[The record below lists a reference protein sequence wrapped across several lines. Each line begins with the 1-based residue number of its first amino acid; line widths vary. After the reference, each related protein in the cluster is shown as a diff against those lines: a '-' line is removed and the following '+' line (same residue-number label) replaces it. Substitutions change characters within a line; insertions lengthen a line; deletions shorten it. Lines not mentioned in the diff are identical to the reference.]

1 MGGLGDPP
9 MNDVTGI
16 ALSGMRAAQQ
26 GVQVAAHNVA
36 NLTTLDAPRLQLQR
50 EAAAQG
56 GVDARVTSVGGSDLT
71 APLGDLL
78 AAKAEVVA
86 FAANA
91 AVIRRE
97 DQMLGSLLDR
107 RA

>member
-1 MGGLGDPP
+1 
-9 MNDVTGI
+9 MNDVTGV

-36 NLTTLDAPRLQLQR
+36 TPDAPRLQLQR
-50 EAAAQG
+50 DAAAQG
-56 GVDARVTSVGGSDLT
+56 GVDTRVTSHGDTDPT

-91 AVIRRE
+91 ALIRRE

-107 RA
+107 QA

>member
-1 MGGLGDPP
+1 
-9 MNDVTGI
+9 MNDVTGVV
-16 ALSGMRAAQQ
+16 LSGMRAAQR

-36 NLTTLDAPRLQLQR
+36 NLATTGAPRLQLQR

-56 GVDARVTSVGGSDLT
+56 GVDSRVISTGGTDPS

-86 FAANA
+86 FAADA
-91 AVIRRE
+91 ALIRRE

-107 RA
+107 QA

>member
-1 MGGLGDPP
+1 
-9 MNDVTGI
+9 MNNVMGI
-16 ALSGMRAAQQ
+16 ALSGMQAAQQ

-36 NLTTLDAPRLQLQR
+36 NLATPGAQHLQLQR
-50 EAAAQG
+50 NTTEQG
-56 GVDARVTSVGGSDLT
+56 GVQALVAPTGANAG

-91 AVIRRE
+91 TVIRRQ
-97 DQMLGSLLDR
+97 DQMLGSLLDQD
-107 RA
+107 A

>member
-1 MGGLGDPP
+1 MDNV
-9 MNDVTGI
+9 MGI

-36 NLTTLDAPRLQLQR
+36 NLVTPDARRLQLQR
-50 EAAAQG
+50 NTTEQG
-56 GVDARVTSVGGSDLT
+56 GVQASVTSTGADAP

-91 AVIRRE
+91 AVIRRH

-107 RA
+107 EV

>member
-1 MGGLGDPP
+1 
-9 MNDVTGI
+9 MNNVMGI
-16 ALSGMRAAQQ
+16 ALSGMRAARQ

-36 NLTTLDAPRLQLQR
+36 NLATPEAQRLQLQR
-50 EAAAQG
+50 GTAEQG
-56 GVDARVTSVGGSDLT
+56 GVQVAVTPIGADVS

-91 AVIRRE
+91 AVIRRH

-107 RA
+107 EA

>member
-1 MGGLGDPP
+1 
-9 MNDVTGI
+9 MNVMET

-36 NLTTLDAPRLQLQR
+36 NLATPDAQRLQLQR
-50 EAAAQG
+50 SPMEQG
-56 GVDARVTSVGGSDLT
+56 GVETTVNATDPDPT

-91 AVIRRE
+91 VVIRRQ

-107 RA
+107 EA

>member
-1 MGGLGDPP
+1 MDNV
-9 MNDVTGI
+9 MGI

-36 NLTTLDAPRLQLQR
+36 NLATPDAQRLQLQR
-50 EAAAQG
+50 NTAGQG
-56 GVDARVTSVGGSDLT
+56 GVQASVTSTGADAA

-91 AVIRRE
+91 AVIRRQ
-97 DQMLGSLLDR
+97 DQILGSLLDR
-107 RA
+107 EA

>member
-1 MGGLGDPP
+1 
-9 MNDVTGI
+9 MNNVMGI
-16 ALSGMRAAQQ
+16 ALGGMRAAQQ

-36 NLTTLDAPRLQLQR
+36 HLATSDARRLQLQR
-50 EAAAQG
+50 SAVEQG
-56 GVDARVTSVGGSDLT
+56 GIQVAVTPADADAG

-86 FAANA
+86 FAAHA
-91 AVIRRE
+91 TVIRRQ

-107 RA
+107 EV

>member
-1 MGGLGDPP
+1 
-9 MNDVTGI
+9 MNNVMGI
-16 ALSGMRAAQQ
+16 ALGGMHAAQQ

-36 NLTTLDAPRLQLQR
+36 NLATPDARRLQVQR
-50 EAAAQG
+50 SAAEQG
-56 GVDARVTSVGGSDLT
+56 GVQASVIPAGTDAA

-78 AAKAEVVA
+78 AAKAQVVA

-91 AVIRRE
+91 TVIRRQ

-107 RA
+107 EV

>member
-1 MGGLGDPP
+1 
-9 MNDVTGI
+9 MNVMDT

-26 GVQVAAHNVA
+26 GVQVVAHNVA
-36 NLTTLDAPRLQLQR
+36 NLATPDAQRLQLR
-50 EAAAQG
+50 RSAVEQG
-56 GVDARVTSVGGSDLT
+56 GVETTVSATDPDST

-78 AAKAEVVA
+78 AARAEVVA

-91 AVIRRE
+91 LVIRRQ

-107 RA
+107 TA

>member
-1 MGGLGDPP
+1 MDYVMGF
-9 MNDVTGI
+9 

-36 NLTTLDAPRLQLQR
+36 NLATPDAQRLQVQR
-50 EAAAQG
+50 GTAEQG
-56 GVDARVTSVGGSDLT
+56 GVRAAVVPADADPA

-91 AVIRRE
+91 TVIRRQ

-107 RA
+107 QA

>member
-1 MGGLGDPP
+1 MQVQLKILRYDPERDQKP
-9 MNDVTGI
+9 HWERYTVETD
-16 ALSGMRAAQQ
+16 
-26 GVQVAAHNVA
+26 
-36 NLTTLDAPRLQLQR
+36 P
-50 EAAAQG
+50 
-56 GVDARVTSVGGSDLT
+56 T

-91 AVIRRE
+91 ALIRRE

-107 RA
+107 QA

>member
-1 MGGLGDPP
+1 
-9 MNDVTGI
+9 MNVMET

-36 NLTTLDAPRLQLQR
+36 NLASPDAERLQVQHSAG
-50 EAAAQG
+50 EQG
-56 GVDARVTSVGGSDLT
+56 GVETTVTTTDPDPS

-78 AAKAEVVA
+78 AARAEVVA

-91 AVIRRE
+91 AVIRRQ

-107 RA
+107 NA

>member
-1 MGGLGDPP
+1 
-9 MNDVTGI
+9 MNVMQT
-16 ALSGMRAAQQ
+16 AMSGMRAAQQ

-36 NLTTLDAPRLQLQR
+36 NLATPDAQRLQLQR
-50 EAAAQG
+50 AADGQG
-56 GVDARVTSVGGSDLT
+56 GVETTVAGADPDPT

-78 AAKAEVVA
+78 VAKAEVVA

-91 AVIRRE
+91 AVIRRQ

-107 RA
+107 EA

>member
-1 MGGLGDPP
+1 
-9 MNDVTGI
+9 MNNVMGI
-16 ALSGMRAAQQ
+16 ALGGMRAAQQ

-36 NLTTLDAPRLQLQR
+36 NLATPDAQRLQLQR
-50 EAAAQG
+50 STVEQG
-56 GVDARVTSVGGSDLT
+56 GVQAAVPPTGTDVS

-86 FAANA
+86 FASNA
-91 AVIRRE
+91 AVIRRQ

-107 RA
+107 EA

>member
-1 MGGLGDPP
+1 MDNV
-9 MNDVTGI
+9 MGI

-36 NLTTLDAPRLQLQR
+36 NLVTPDAQRLQLQR
-50 EAAAQG
+50 NTTEQG
-56 GVDARVTSVGGSDLT
+56 GVQASVTSTGANAP

-78 AAKAEVVA
+78 AAKAEVMA

-91 AVIRRE
+91 AVIRRH

-107 RA
+107 EA

>member
-1 MGGLGDPP
+1 MDNVMGTALG
-9 MNDVTGI
+9 
-16 ALSGMRAAQQ
+16 GMRAAQQ

-36 NLTTLDAPRLQLQR
+36 NLATPDARRLQVQR
-50 EAAAQG
+50 SAAEQG
-56 GVDARVTSVGGSDLT
+56 GVATAVTTTDPDPG

-91 AVIRRE
+91 TLIRRQ
-97 DQMLGSLLDR
+97 DQMLGALLDR
-107 RA
+107 EA

>member
-1 MGGLGDPP
+1 MDNV
-9 MNDVTGI
+9 MGI
-16 ALSGMRAAQQ
+16 ALSGMRVAQQ

-36 NLTTLDAPRLQLQR
+36 NLATPDAQRLQLQR
-50 EAAAQG
+50 GAAEQG
-56 GVDARVTSVGGSDLT
+56 GVQAAVVPADADPG

-91 AVIRRE
+91 AVIRRQ

-107 RA
+107 DA

>member
-1 MGGLGDPP
+1 
-9 MNDVTGI
+9 MNNVMGI
-16 ALSGMRAAQQ
+16 ALGGMRAAQQ

-36 NLTTLDAPRLQLQR
+36 NLATPDAQRLQLQR
-50 EAAAQG
+50 GAAEQG
-56 GVDARVTSVGGSDLT
+56 GVQAVVTATGTESG

-78 AAKAEVVA
+78 AARAEVLT

-91 AVIRRE
+91 SVIRRE

-107 RA
+107 DA

>member
-1 MGGLGDPP
+1 

-36 NLTTLDAPRLQLQR
+36 NLATSEAPRLQLQR

-56 GVDARVTSVGGSDLT
+56 GVDSRVISTGDTDPS

-107 RA
+107 RV